1 MKVDTTTSRLPRA
14 KHMCLAPCIMF
25 ISNLSWFANRML
37 SSIFS
42 SYALLLLCFSHH
54 LFCSATARDTLTSR
68 DDPIRD
74 DGSEGLVSAGGRF
87 ELGFFTP
94 SSTEAGTS
102 GNGRY
107 VGIWYHQLTS
117 RTPMTV
123 VWVSNRD
130 KPVPANSTGVFAI
143 KEGNLHVLD
152 ATTEVSY
159 WSASLSS
166 SALNPMVKLM
176 DSGNLVVSD
185 GDDPLAVNNILW
197 QSFRN
202 PTNTFI
208 PGMIM
213 DENMKLTSWR
223 GEDDPGIGN
232 FTFKLDVA
240 GNNQNQYVITKSE
253 SIPYWKSGEQGI
265 GTFVISDEMP
275 PVVAYL
281 LLNFSQSYL
290 KKINSSSIFTSISGI
305 KYNDTRLVIDLSG
318 KIQFWRWLKNQWTR
332 KWSEPK
338 DQCSVFNAC
347 GNFSICNMNNWP
359 SVCKCLPGFEP
370 PSLDKWNSGDF
381 SDGCTRESPLCSKK
395 ETFLTLKMMKVGN
408 PDTHI
413 DVSDETECENTC
425 LKNCSCN
432 AYSYADAGKTSG
444 GNASTSMCWIWDS
457 QNLGSL
463 QEEYADGR
471 DLSVRVA
478 LADLESTG
486 RDCEPCGTTMIP
498 YPLSIGLGCGDPLY
512 LRFKCN
518 ASTGQVSFMG
528 PSGNGNY
535 RVISINSR
543 TNFLII
549 TVDNCD
555 PGKVGEY
562 QELNQLPFRVIK
574 WCQANVGNFSSED
587 SSSGSPVVEMGWDP
601 PLEPTCNTSAD
612 CWGWPHSTC
621 NPAKDGKKRCHC
633 NANFRWNGS
642 NLNCTQVEGV
652 LQVEPFKPPLE
663 EHSRR
668 QIPLSL
674 IVVAVL
680 VSIIFVA
687 CIISIYIWRR
697 KMTSKRDQISRG
709 QFDSER
715 RLKELIETSEFK
727 EEEGIDV
734 PFFDLQIILDATDN
748 FSDANKLGQGGYGP
762 VYKGKFLGGQE
773 IAVKRLSRVSGQ
785 GLQEFKNEVVL
796 IAKLQHRNLVRLKGY
811 CMKGEEKILLYEYMP
826 NKSLD
831 SFIFDRTQKM
841 FLNWEMRFN
850 IILGIARGLLY
861 LHQDSR
867 LRIIHRDLKTS
878 NILLDEEMNPKI
890 SDFGLARIVG
900 GKETESSTNT
910 VVGTYGYMSPEYAS
924 DGTFSV
930 KSDVFSFGV
939 VVLEIISGK
948 KNTGLYQSKQTFSL
962 INHAWRLW
970 TENKVLDLMDN
981 NLDESCNK
989 SQFVKCVNVGLL
1001 CVQEDPVDRP
1011 AMSNVLT
1018 MLDSEI
1024 AIPPTPKQPA
1034 FVMRRGNNSSRGSS
1048 STKPETFGEI
1058 TTTLVEGR

>member
-1 MKVDTTTSRLPRA
+1 MKVDTTTSRLPGA
-14 KHMCLAPCIMF
+14 KHMCLSPCIMF

-74 DGSEGLVSAGGRF
+74 DGSDGLVSAGGRF

-94 SSTEAGTS
+94 PTEAGRS

-107 VGIWYHQLTS
+107 VGIWYHNMS
-117 RTPMTV
+117 PRTV
-123 VWVSNRD
+123 VWVANRED
-130 KPVPANSTGVFAI
+130 QPVAVNSTSTGAFAI
-143 KEGNLHVLD
+143 KDGNLQVLD
-152 ATTEVSY
+152 NTSGKSY
-159 WSASLSS
+159 WSTGLETSKSLN
-166 SALNPMVKLM
+166 LMVSLM
-176 DSGNLVVSD
+176 DSGNLVLLRD
-185 GDDPLAVNNILW
+185 GDDDPLAVKNILW
-197 QSFRN
+197 QSFQN
-202 PTNTFI
+202 PTDTFI
-208 PGMIM
+208 PGMVM
-213 DENMKLTSWR
+213 DQSLELTSWR
-223 GEDDPGIGN
+223 DQDDPGIGN
-232 FTFKLDVA
+232 FTFKLDVE
-240 GNNQNQYVITKSE
+240 GDNQNQYVITKLK
-253 SIPYWKSGEQGI
+253 SIIYWKSREPAI
-265 GTFVISDEMP
+265 GTSVISDEMHP
-275 PVVAYL
+275 AVAYL
-281 LLNFSQSYL
+281 LSNFSQSYL
-290 KKINSSSIFTSISGI
+290 KKINSSIIFRPTRRNSSHHKEIAI
-305 KYNDTRLVIDLSG
+305 LPRTDYNHTRLVIDFKG
-318 KIQFWRWLKNQWTR
+318 NIQFLLWNKNKWTTI
-332 KWSEPK
+332 WSEPK

-347 GNFSICNMNNWP
+347 GNFGLCNMTSGQ
-359 SVCKCLPGFEP
+359 SVCKCLPGYKP
-370 PSLDKWNSGDF
+370 QSPDKWKSRDF
-381 SDGCTRESPLCSKK
+381 SDGCTRGSLCLKN
-395 ETFLTLKMMKVGN
+395 ETFSTLKIMKVGK
-408 PDTHI
+408 PEIKIH
-413 DVSDETECENTC
+413 VSTETECKNSC
-425 LKNCSCN
+425 LNNCQCI
-432 AYSYADAGKTSG
+432 AYSYAEAGKTRRRD
-444 GNASTSMCWIWDS
+444 ASTSMCWIWDS
-457 QNLGSL
+457 QLDSL

-471 DLSVRVA
+471 NLSVRVF
-478 LADLESTG
+478 LADSVE
-486 RDCEPCGTTMIP
+486 EP
-498 YPLSIGLGCGDPLY
+498 S
-512 LRFKCN
+512 K
-518 ASTGQVSFMG
+518 
-528 PSGNGNY
+528 
-535 RVISINSR
+535 
-543 TNFLII
+543 
-549 TVDNCD
+549 
-555 PGKVGEY
+555 
-562 QELNQLPFRVIK
+562 
-574 WCQANVGNFSSED
+574 
-587 SSSGSPVVEMGWDP
+587 P
-601 PLEPTCNTSAD
+601 PLE
-612 CWGWPHSTC
+612 
-621 NPAKDGKKRCHC
+621 
-633 NANFRWNGS
+633 
-642 NLNCTQVEGV
+642 
-652 LQVEPFKPPLE
+652 EPSKPPLE

-715 RLKELIETSEFK
+715 QLKELIETSEFK

-734 PFFDLQIILDATDN
+734 PLFDLQSILDATDN

-762 VYKGKFLGGQE
+762 VYKGKLLGGQE

-910 VVGTYGYMSPEYAS
+910 VVGTYGYMSPEYAL

-948 KNTGLYQSKQTFSL
+948 KNTGLYQSKETFSL

-989 SQFVKCVNVGLL
+989 SQFIKCVNVGLL

-1024 AIPPTPKQPA
+1024 AIPPTPKQPP
-1034 FVMRRGNNSSRGSS
+1034 FVMRRGNRSSTASS
-1048 STKPETFGEI
+1048 STKPETFSEI

>member
-1 MKVDTTTSRLPRA
+1 
-14 KHMCLAPCIMF
+14 
-25 ISNLSWFANRML
+25 ML

-54 LFCSATARDTLTSR
+54 LFCSATARDTLTSH
-68 DDPIRD
+68 DDPIRN

-94 SSTEAGTS
+94 PSTGAGRS

-107 VGIWYHQLTS
+107 VGIWYHQLNP
-117 RTPMTV
+117 RTV

-130 KPVPANSTGVFAI
+130 MPVPANSTGVFAI

-152 ATTEVSY
+152 ATTKEYY
-159 WSASLSS
+159 WSAKIGASS

-176 DSGNLVVSD
+176 DSGNLVLSD
-185 GDDPLAVNNILW
+185 GNDRLAVNNILW
-197 QSFRN
+197 QSFN
-202 PTNTFI
+202 SPTDTFI

-213 DENMKLTSWR
+213 DKNMELTSWR
-223 GEDDPGIGN
+223 GEDDPGN
-232 FTFKLDVA
+232 WELYLQTR
-240 GNNQNQYVITKSE
+240 QPE
-253 SIPYWKSGEQGI
+253 SVYDHKIEI
-265 GTFVISDEMP
+265 D
-275 PVVAYL
+275 YL
-281 LLNFSQSYL
+281 LEKSRASNCC
-290 KKINSSSIFTSISGI
+290 N
-305 KYNDTRLVIDLSG
+305 
-318 KIQFWRWLKNQWTR
+318 KN
-332 KWSEPK
+332 
-338 DQCSVFNAC
+338 N
-347 GNFSICNMNNWP
+347 GP
-359 SVCKCLPGFEP
+359 SVCKCLPGFKP
-370 PSLDKWNSGDF
+370 QSLDKWNFGDF
-381 SDGCTRESPLCSKK
+381 SGGCTRESPLCLKE
-395 ETFLTLKMMKVGN
+395 ETFFTLKMMKVGN
-408 PDTHI
+408 PDI
-413 DVSDETECENTC
+413 QNEASNETECKNTC
-425 LKNCSCN
+425 LPNCGCT
-432 AYSYADAGKTSG
+432 AYSYAEAGKTKRRDV
-444 GNASTSMCWIWDS
+444 STSMCWIWNS
-457 QNLGSL
+457 QNLDSL

-478 LADLESTG
+478 LADLESTV

-498 YPLSIGLGCGDPLY
+498 YPLSIRPGCGDPLY
-512 LRFKCN
+512 FRFKCN

-528 PSGNGNY
+528 PSGYGTY
-535 RVISINSR
+535 RVISINPR
-543 TNFLII
+543 TKKFLV

-555 PGKVGEY
+555 SRNRGEN
-562 QELNQLPFRVIK
+562 QELNQHPFTVIK
-574 WCQANVGNFSSED
+574 WCRANVGNFSSED
-587 SSSGSPVVEMGWDP
+587 SSSSSPVTEMGWDP

-612 CWGWPHSTC
+612 CRGWPYSTC

-633 NANFRWNGS
+633 NANFRWNGF
-642 NLNCTQVEGV
+642 NLNCTQGGP
-652 LQVEPFKPPLE
+652 QVEPFKPPLE

-674 IVVAVL
+674 IVLAVL

-697 KMTSKRDQISRG
+697 KMTSERDQISRG

-727 EEEGIDV
+727 EEESIDV
-734 PFFDLQIILDATDN
+734 PLFDLQIILDATDN

-762 VYKGKFLGGQE
+762 VYKGKFLGGRE

-785 GLQEFKNEVVL
+785 GLLEFKNEVVL

-831 SFIFDRTQKM
+831 FFIFDGTQKM

-900 GKETESSTNT
+900 GKETESNTNT
-910 VVGTYGYMSPEYAS
+910 VVGTYGYMSPEYAL

-948 KNTGLYQSKQTFSL
+948 KNTGFYQSKQTFSL

-970 TENKVLDLMDN
+970 TENKVLDIMDN
-981 NLDESCNK
+981 NLDESCHK
-989 SQFVKCVNVGLL
+989 SQFIKCVNVGLL

-1011 AMSNVLT
+1011 TMSNVLT

-1034 FVMRRGNNSSRGSS
+1034 FVMRRGNSSSTASS
-1048 STKPETFGEI
+1048 STKPETFSEI

>member
-1 MKVDTTTSRLPRA
+1 
-14 KHMCLAPCIMF
+14 
-25 ISNLSWFANRML
+25 
-37 SSIFS
+37 
-42 SYALLLLCFSHH
+42 
-54 LFCSATARDTLTSR
+54 
-68 DDPIRD
+68 
-74 DGSEGLVSAGGRF
+74 GLVSAGRRF

-94 SSTEAGTS
+94 STEAGRS

-107 VGIWYHQLTS
+107 VGIWYHQLNP
-117 RTPMTV
+117 RTV
-123 VWVSNRD
+123 VWVFNRD
-130 KPVPANSTGVFAI
+130 TPVPANSTIEI
-143 KEGNLHVLD
+143 KEGNLHVLN
-152 ATTEVSY
+152 AITRESY
-159 WSASLSS
+159 WSPKFGVSS
-166 SALNPMVKLM
+166 SALKPMVKLM
-176 DSGNLVVSD
+176 DSGNLVLSD

-197 QSFRN
+197 QSFKD
-202 PTNTFI
+202 PTDTFI
-208 PGMIM
+208 PGMKM
-213 DENMKLTSWR
+213 DNDMELTSWR
-223 GEDDPGIGN
+223 GNDDPRFGD

-240 GNNQNQYVITKSE
+240 GDNQNQYEITKLK
-253 SIPYWKSGEQGI
+253 SIIYWKSREPAI
-265 GTFVISDEMP
+265 GTSVISDEMHP
-275 PVVAYL
+275 AVAYL
-281 LLNFSQSYL
+281 FQPDR
-290 KKINSSSIFTSISGI
+290 NSSHHKQIAILPRTD
-305 KYNDTRLVIDLSG
+305 YNDTRLVIDFKG
-318 KIQFWRWLKNQWTR
+318 NIQFLLLSKNKWTTI
-332 KWSEPK
+332 WSEPK

-347 GNFSICNMNNWP
+347 GNFGSCNMNNGQ
-359 SVCKCLPGFEP
+359 SQCKCLPGFEP
-370 PSLDKWNSGDF
+370 QSPDKWNFGDF
-381 SDGCTRESPLCSKK
+381 SDGCRRKFPLCSKK
-395 ETFLTLKMMKVGN
+395 ETFFTLKMMKVGN
-408 PDTHI
+408 PYI
-413 DVSDETECENTC
+413 QNDVSNETECKNTC
-425 LKNCSCN
+425 LLNNCQCN
-432 AYSYADAGKTSG
+432 AYSYAEAGKTSG
-444 GNASTSMCWIWDS
+444 GNASTSKCWIWDS
-457 QNLGSL
+457 QNLDSL

-471 DLSVRVA
+471 ELSVRVA
-478 LADLESTG
+478 LADLVE
-486 RDCEPCGTTMIP
+486 EP
-498 YPLSIGLGCGDPLY
+498 S
-512 LRFKCN
+512 
-518 ASTGQVSFMG
+518 
-528 PSGNGNY
+528 
-535 RVISINSR
+535 
-543 TNFLII
+543 
-549 TVDNCD
+549 
-555 PGKVGEY
+555 
-562 QELNQLPFRVIK
+562 
-574 WCQANVGNFSSED
+574 
-587 SSSGSPVVEMGWDP
+587 
-601 PLEPTCNTSAD
+601 
-612 CWGWPHSTC
+612 
-621 NPAKDGKKRCHC
+621 
-633 NANFRWNGS
+633 
-642 NLNCTQVEGV
+642 
-652 LQVEPFKPPLE
+652 KPPLE

-709 QFDSER
+709 QFDNER
-715 RLKELIETSEFK
+715 QLKELIETSEFK

-734 PFFDLQIILDATDN
+734 PLFDLQSILDATDN

-762 VYKGKFLGGQE
+762 VYKGKLLGGQE

-910 VVGTYGYMSPEYAS
+910 VVGTYGYMSPEYAL

-948 KNTGLYQSKQTFSL
+948 KNTGLYQSKETFSL

-989 SQFVKCVNVGLL
+989 SQFIKCVNVGLL

-1024 AIPPTPKQPA
+1024 AIPPTPKQPP
-1034 FVMRRGNNSSRGSS
+1034 FVMRRGNSSSTASS
-1048 STKPETFGEI
+1048 STKPETFSEI

>member
-14 KHMCLAPCIMF
+14 KHMCLAPSIMF

-54 LFCSATARDTLTSR
+54 LFCSATARDTLTSH
-68 DDPIRD
+68 DDPIRND
-74 DGSEGLVSAGGRF
+74 RSEGLVSAGGRF

-94 SSTEAGTS
+94 PSTGAGRS

-107 VGIWYHQLTS
+107 VGIWYHQLNP
-117 RTPMTV
+117 RTV

-152 ATTEVSY
+152 ATTKEYY
-159 WSASLSS
+159 WSAKIGASS

-176 DSGNLVVSD
+176 DSGNLVLSD
-185 GDDPLAVNNILW
+185 GNDRLAVNNILW
-197 QSFRN
+197 QSFN
-202 PTNTFI
+202 SPTDTFI

-213 DENMKLTSWR
+213 DKNLELTSWR

-232 FTFKLDVA
+232 FTFKLD
-240 GNNQNQYVITKSE
+240 NQNQYMITKLK
-253 SIPYWKSGEQGI
+253 SIIYWKSQEPVI
-265 GTFVISDEMP
+265 GTSVISDEMP
-275 PVVAYL
+275 PAVAYL

-290 KKINSSSIFTSISGI
+290 KKKSSSSVFTSTSRNSSYKHIAILPRTE
-305 KYNDTRLVIDLSG
+305 YNYTRLVIDFTG
-318 KIQFWRWLKNQWTR
+318 TIQFWRWLENKWTR
-332 KWSEPK
+332 IWSEPK

-347 GNFSICNMNNWP
+347 GNFGSCNKNNGP
-359 SVCKCLPGFEP
+359 SVCKCLPGFKP
-370 PSLDKWNSGDF
+370 QSLDKWNSGDF
-381 SDGCTRESPLCSKK
+381 SGGCTRESPLCLKE
-395 ETFLTLKMMKVGN
+395 ETFFTLKMMKVGN
-408 PDTHI
+408 PDI
-413 DVSDETECENTC
+413 QNDASNETECKNTC
-425 LKNCSCN
+425 LPNCGCT
-432 AYSYADAGKTSG
+432 AYSYAEAGKTKRRDV
-444 GNASTSMCWIWDS
+444 STSMCWIWNS
-457 QNLGSL
+457 QNLDSL

-478 LADLESTG
+478 LADLESTV

-498 YPLSIGLGCGDPLY
+498 YPLSIQPGCGDPLY
-512 LRFKCN
+512 FRFKCN

-528 PSGNGNY
+528 PSGYGTY
-535 RVISINSR
+535 RVISINPR
-543 TNFLII
+543 TKKFLV

-555 PGKVGEY
+555 SRNRGEN

-574 WCQANVGNFSSED
+574 WCRANVGNFSSED
-587 SSSGSPVVEMGWDP
+587 SSSSSPVTEMGWDP
-601 PLEPTCNTSAD
+601 PLEPTCNTFAD
-612 CWGWPHSTC
+612 CRGWPYSTC

-633 NANFRWNGS
+633 NANFRWNGF
-642 NLNCTQVEGV
+642 NLNCTQGGP
-652 LQVEPFKPPLE
+652 QVEPFKPPLE

-674 IVVAVL
+674 IVLAVL
-680 VSIIFVA
+680 VIIIFVA

-697 KMTSKRDQISRG
+697 KMTSERDQISRG

-715 RLKELIETSEFK
+715 RLKELIDTSEFK
-727 EEEGIDV
+727 EEESIDV
-734 PFFDLQIILDATDN
+734 PLFDLQIILDATDN

-762 VYKGKFLGGQE
+762 VYKGKFLGGRE

-831 SFIFDRTQKM
+831 FFIFDRTQKM

-850 IILGIARGLLY
+850 IILGITRGLLY

-900 GKETESSTNT
+900 SKEIESNTNT
-910 VVGTYGYMSPEYAS
+910 VVGTYGYMSPEYAL

-948 KNTGLYQSKQTFSL
+948 KNTGFYQSKETFSL
-962 INHAWRLW
+962 INQAWRLW
-970 TENKVLDLMDN
+970 KENKVLDLMDN

-989 SQFVKCVNVGLL
+989 SQFIKCVNVGLL
-1001 CVQEDPVDRP
+1001 
-1011 AMSNVLT
+1011 
-1018 MLDSEI
+1018 
-1024 AIPPTPKQPA
+1024 
-1034 FVMRRGNNSSRGSS
+1034 
-1048 STKPETFGEI
+1048 
-1058 TTTLVEGR
+1058 